1 MKCIARTWIVI
12 TFTLA
17 LALGCDSDS
26 KPASPL
32 PTTNMKLGQAQF
44 QIEIANTDPTRELGL
59 MKRDSMPNNHG
70 MIFVFP
76 DETPRAFWMKNTR
89 FPLDIIFLDHDGKI
103 VSFKQMKAYDL
114 TSIPSDAPA
123 KYAIELNFG
132 VIQAAA
138 IKVGEQVDIP
148 ADAKEPKQ

>member
-1 MKCIARTWIVI
+1 MNCLARTCIAI

-17 LALGCDSDS
+17 LALGCDSES
-26 KPASPL
+26 KQASPL
-32 PTTNMKLGQAQF
+32 PTTTMKLGQAQF
-44 QIEIANTDPTRELGL
+44 QIEIANTDPTREFGL

-114 TSIPSDAPA
+114 STVPSDAAA
-123 KYAIELNFG
+123 KYAIELNLG
-132 VIQAAA
+132 VVKAAG
-138 IKVGEQVDIP
+138 INVGDQVNIP
-148 ADAKEPKQ
+148 AEAKEPKP